1 MFGSTSVNG
10 DIDMESEVN
19 AQGTSY
25 RFALKR
31 VEENVLESQDPKKVK
46 EEQLVAGRRL
56 RS

>member
-1 MFGSTSVNG
+1 MNG